1 MVRVRA
7 DAGRSRDRGSFHR
20 VSRAAMG
27 VPGSDG
33 DDKGTRSDGLLHPG
47 APKRFPVE
55 SGDVLV
61 IEVTKSIGF
70 RGRCPEQFAELVEG
84 TACVGPRRI
93 EEGLP
98 PPLAP
103 ALA

>member
-1 MVRVRA
+1 MGFPGSYG
-7 DAGRSRDRGSFHR
+7 DDRG
-20 VSRAAMG
+20 A
-27 VPGSDG
+27 
-33 DDKGTRSDGLLHPG
+33 RSDGLSHPI
-47 APKRFPVE
+47 ALMRFPVE

>member
-1 MVRVRA
+1 MVRVRV

-20 VSRAAMG
+20 VSRVATG
-27 VPGSDG
+27 LPGSDG

-47 APKRFPVE
+47 APTRFPVE

-61 IEVTKSIGF
+61 IEVTRAIGL
-70 RGRCPEQFAELVEG
+70 RGRRLERFAGSVEG
-84 TACVGPRRI
+84 TAHINLRCI

-103 ALA
+103 AFA